1 MVKPCPAHDS
11 GHCDNFLLSI
21 QSRQADNCAGVCV
34 ASFLEAPW
42 PRELKLSNFVVILN
56 KDAML
61 EAVPKNVTIYL
72 ESNPN
77 PNSLKF
83 VVNEMLVPESLSFDF
98 PDAAHAAVSPLALE
112 LFAYPFVDRVFFAS
126 NFVTVTKKED
136 VEWLEIQN
144 TIKDHI
150 KSFLEAGKFILDI
163 QESEE
168 SQPEEETETIKKI
181 KTILDEY
188 IRPAVEQD
196 GGAITY
202 HSYHDGIVKVKL
214 QGSCS
219 GCPSSMVT
227 LKAGIENLF
236 TRMMPD
242 EVQSVEAF

>member
-1 MVKPCPAHDS
+1 
-11 GHCDNFLLSI
+11 
-21 QSRQADNCAGVCV
+21 
-34 ASFLEAPW
+34 
-42 PRELKLSNFVVILN
+42 
-56 KDAML
+56 ML
-61 EAVPKNVTIYL
+61 QAVPKNVHIYL

-83 VVNEMLVPESLSFDF
+83 VVNEMLVPEGLSFDF
-98 PDAAHAAVSPLALE
+98 PDTATASISPLALE
-112 LFAYPFVDRVFFAS
+112 LFSYPFVDRVFFAS

-150 KSFLEAGKFILDI
+150 KKFLEDGKYILEAD
-163 QESEE
+163 ERED
-168 SQPEEETETIKKI
+168 QPEEEETETIKKI

-202 HSYHDGIVKVKL
+202 HSFHDGIVKVKL

-242 EVQSVEAF
+242 EVQAVEAF